1 MMRRRDFCRT
11 TLAAA
16 GALAF
21 PGLRP
26 GTLGSAGELDKI
38 GMQLYSVRDLFDVD
52 MVGTLRQ
59 LSAIGFDEVELA
71 GWGQRTVTEF
81 RAALNK
87 AHMSA
92 PSAHVP
98 LSALR
103 ENLSL
108 VLGNAKI
115 LEVKYLVCPWIDEE
129 FRTPAGYRQVAAM
142 LNQAGNVARRAG
154 HLVAYHNQDY
164 DFADIDGLRGYDILL
179 EETDPEVVKLEM
191 DLYWITKG
199 GGDPLAYFAKY
210 PGRFHLLHLKDMAK
224 DGSMVSEGTGTLDWK
239 AILSASGKAGVR
251 HYFAEL
257 DDPVNPISFARASYD
272 FLREI
277 RW

>member
-92 PSAHVP
+92 PSAH
-98 LSALR
+98 SAPQRAAR
-103 ENLSL
+103 E
-108 VLGNAKI
+108 
-115 LEVKYLVCPWIDEE
+115 
-129 FRTPAGYRQVAAM
+129 
-142 LNQAGNVARRAG
+142 
-154 HLVAYHNQDY
+154 
-164 DFADIDGLRGYDILL
+164 
-179 EETDPEVVKLEM
+179 PEV
-191 DLYWITKG
+191 WCW
-199 GGDPLAYFAKY
+199 
-210 PGRFHLLHLKDMAK
+210 
-224 DGSMVSEGTGTLDWK
+224 GTPRSW
-239 AILSASGKAGVR
+239 R
-251 HYFAEL
+251 
-257 DDPVNPISFARASYD
+257 
-272 FLREI
+272 
-277 RW
+277 

>member
-1 MMRRRDFCRT
+1 
-11 TLAAA
+11 
-16 GALAF
+16 
-21 PGLRP
+21 
-26 GTLGSAGELDKI
+26 
-38 GMQLYSVRDLFDVD
+38 
-52 MVGTLRQ
+52 
-59 LSAIGFDEVELA
+59 
-71 GWGQRTVTEF
+71 
-81 RAALNK
+81 
-87 AHMSA
+87 
-92 PSAHVP
+92 
-98 LSALR
+98 
-103 ENLSL
+103 
-108 VLGNAKI
+108 
-115 LEVKYLVCPWIDEE
+115 
-129 FRTPAGYRQVAAM
+129 M
-142 LNQAGNVARRAG
+142 LNQAGNVARRARIIW
-154 HLVAYHNQDY
+154 LPYHNQDY

-224 DGSMVSEGTGTLDWK
+224 DGSMVSVGTGTLDWK